1 MSVVAFPSVAL
12 AKSPSALVHS
22 PLPPLWF
29 QEVMGGVRGWAF
41 RKETEMLSSDS
52 AAQVVGPACGAV
64 LTLQGDVIA
73 GPLASLGENVPQP

>member
-1 MSVVAFPSVAL
+1 
-12 AKSPSALVHS
+12 
-22 PLPPLWF
+22 
-29 QEVMGGVRGWAF
+29 MGGVRGWAL

-52 AAQVVGPACGAV
+52 AAGVVGPACGAV

>member
-1 MSVVAFPSVAL
+1 MSVVPFPSVAL
-12 AKSPSALVHS
+12 AKSPPALVHS
-22 PLPPLWF
+22 PPLWF
-29 QEVMGGVRGWAF
+29 QEVMGGVRGWAL

-52 AAQVVGPACGAV
+52 AAGVVGPACGAV